1 MPAHSYKGSKM
12 AQRTEEQLAVYR
24 EEFAAILPAVER
36 WHIMAVRH
44 SRIAIW
50 CAACCGHELLIRKK
64 EIGHGGWMKFIKV
77 LSFSDDTARR
87 YMDLAVEWK
96 ARVGQIPHAVRNLE
110 ANNILAAGSRA
121 FIDLPESEIKEISEA
136 TTQAVGET
144 TLRQLYFDWG
154 ICKAPYHPGGNMRK
168 GDGKPAAVPLEMIQ
182 LTWRENWNKMVPEIY
197 DQGIR
202 KKTWVH
208 LEDGEL
214 REHAQSLRR
223 VLQELDEEIKRRD
236 GKRK

>member
-12 AQRTEEQLAVYR
+12 AQRTEAQLAVYR
-24 EEFAAILPAVER
+24 EEFAEIIPAVER
-36 WHIMAVRH
+36 WHKMAVEH

-64 EIGHGGWMKFIKV
+64 EIGHGGWMKFVQV
-77 LSFSDDTARR
+77 LPFSDETARK
-87 YMDLAVEWK
+87 YMDLATEWK
-96 ARVGQIPHAVRNLE
+96 DRVGQIPTAGWNLDKT
-110 ANNILAAGSRA
+110 NLLVGGSRA
-121 FIDLPESEIKEISEA
+121 VLDITEEQFTEISNA

>member
-1 MPAHSYKGSKM
+1 M
-12 AQRTEEQLAVYR
+12 AQRTEAQLAVYR
-24 EEFAAILPAVER
+24 EEFAAIIPTVER
-36 WHIMAVRH
+36 WHLMAVRH
-44 SRIAIW
+44 SRLAIW
-50 CAACCGHELLIRKK
+50 CAACCGHELMLRKK
-64 EIGHGGWMKFIKV
+64 EIGHGGWMKFIQV
-77 LSFSDDTARR
+77 LPFSDETARK

-96 ARVGQIPHAVRNLE
+96 DRVGQIPTTVGISGGQFLE
-110 ANNILAAGSRA
+110 GVKNSTIELS
-121 FIDLPESEIKEISEA
+121 PEQFTEITEA
-136 TTQAVGET
+136 TNQAVGET

-223 VLQELDEEIKRRD
+223 VLQELDDEIKRRD
-236 GKRK
+236 GKKARQ

>member
-1 MPAHSYKGSKM
+1 
-12 AQRTEEQLAVYR
+12 LAVYR
-24 EEFAAILPAVER
+24 EEFAAIIPAVER
-36 WHIMAVRH
+36 WHKMAVEH

-64 EIGHGGWMKFIKV
+64 EIGHGGWMKFIQV
-77 LSFSDDTARR
+77 LPFSDETARK
-87 YMDLAVEWK
+87 YMALADEWK
-96 ARVGQIPHAVRNLE
+96 DRVGQIPTTFGISGVQFLE
-110 ANNILAAGSRA
+110 GVKNSSIELS
-121 FIDLPESEIKEISEA
+121 PEQFTEISEA
-136 TTQAVGET
+136 TNQAVGET

-182 LTWRENWNKMVPEIY
+182 LTWRQNWNKMVPEIY

>member
-1 MPAHSYKGSKM
+1 M
-12 AQRTEEQLAVYR
+12 AQRTEAQLAVYR
-24 EEFAAILPAVER
+24 EEFAAIIPTVER
-36 WHIMAVRH
+36 WHLMAVRH
-44 SRIAIW
+44 SRLAIW
-50 CAACCGHELLIRKK
+50 CAACCGHELMLRKK
-64 EIGHGGWMKFIKV
+64 EIGHGGWMKFIQV
-77 LSFSDDTARR
+77 LPFSDETARK

-96 ARVGQIPHAVRNLE
+96 DRVGQIPTTVGISGGQFLE
-110 ANNILAAGSRA
+110 GVKNSTIELS
-121 FIDLPESEIKEISEA
+121 PEQFTEITEA
-136 TTQAVGET
+136 TNQAVGET

-182 LTWRENWNKMVPEIY
+182 LTYRENWNKMVPEIY

-223 VLQELDEEIKRRD
+223 VLQELDDEIKRRD
-236 GKRK
+236 GKKARQ

>member
-12 AQRTEEQLAVYR
+12 AQRTEAQLAVYR
-24 EEFAAILPAVER
+24 EEFAAIIPTVER
-36 WHIMAVRH
+36 WHQMAVRH

-50 CAACCGHELLIRKK
+50 CAAVCGAELIHAKK
-64 EIGHGGWMKFIKV
+64 GIGHGGWMKFLQV
-77 LSFSDDTARR
+77 LPFSADVAER
-87 YMDLAVEWK
+87 YMGLAENWRDK
-96 ARVGQIPHAVRNLE
+96 IGQIPLMSGISSENRAKMLLGDVINLT
-110 ANNILAAGSRA
+110 
-121 FIDLPESEIKEISEA
+121 PEQFTEISEA
-136 TTQAVGET
+136 TNQAVGET

>member
-1 MPAHSYKGSKM
+1 M

-24 EEFAAILPAVER
+24 EEFAEIIPAVER
-36 WHIMAVRH
+36 WHKMAVEH

-64 EIGHGGWMKFIKV
+64 EIGHGGWMKFVQV
-77 LSFSDDTARR
+77 LTFSHDTATR
-87 YMDLAVEWK
+87 YMDLAVQWQE
-96 ARVGQIPHAVRNLE
+96 RVGQIPHGVRNLN
-110 ANNILAAGSRA
+110 ADHLLAGGSRT

-168 GDGKPAAVPLEMIQ
+168 GDGKPAPVPLEMIQ

-223 VLQELDEEIKRRD
+223 VLQELDDEIKRRD